1 MASTGEKAFGGGGKK
16 PKPASGD
23 WPYPS
28 LASRSFNE
36 WRSSWY
42 LQSVHQQVNMWCK
55 TITTSL
61 KPANVY
67 CILVA
72 WSLLPL
78 YALWCSLLG
87 LIRLISL
94 NAMGAFM
101 CPYKIEKSVFF
112 ILTPNIMNSCEPNG
126 CIKTWLGKGYASPE
140 YKATCVW
147 GPKAAL
153 PPPSLMKP
161 LPSPFP
167 YYSKTVPPIIIILET
182 CKSAV

>member
-1 MASTGEKAFGGGGKK
+1 MAAR
-16 PKPASGD
+16 PASGD

-94 NAMGAFM
+94 NAMVAFM
-101 CPYKIEKSVFF
+101 CPYKLEKSVFF
-112 ILTPNIMNSCEPNG
+112 ILTRNIMNSCEPNG
-126 CIKTWLGKGYASPE
+126 CIKPWLGKGYASPCA
-140 YKATCVW
+140 YVCVYTYQDQVLLRLLKCL
-147 GPKAAL
+147 GTRQLAFGVPRL
-153 PPPSLMKP
+153 HSHP
-161 LPSPFP
+161 LP
-167 YYSKTVPPIIIILET
+167 L
-182 CKSAV
+182 

>member
-1 MASTGEKAFGGGGKK
+1 MAAR
-16 PKPASGD
+16 PASGD

-126 CIKTWLGKGYASPE
+126 CIKTWLGKGYA
-140 YKATCVW
+140 YVCVYTYQDQVLPRLLKCLSTRQLAF
-147 GPKAAL
+147 GVPRL
-153 PPPSLMKP
+153 HSHPPPL
-161 LPSPFP
+161 
-167 YYSKTVPPIIIILET
+167 
-182 CKSAV
+182 